1 MADVGVI
8 FALMQT
14 RATSATRT
22 ETDRPVKA
30 VRERFDIAI
39 VGAGFSGLGMAMDLR
54 RAGRADFCLIDK
66 ADNVG
71 GTWRDNTYPGCAC
84 DIPSHLY
91 SFTREMKPDWSRMYP
106 RQAEIWAYQ
115 RALVESHGLEPHLR
129 LGWHVKE
136 MNWDE
141 AERCWTLVSA
151 DGRVITARAVVCG
164 LGGLHIPQWPQIEGL
179 ETFTGPNFHTA
190 QWDHCV
196 DLAGKRVGI
205 IGTGASAI
213 QIVPEIAPEVGHLQL
228 FQRTPPWI
236 LPKGDRAMMGIERA
250 AFRALPPVQRFYR
263 WLIYW
268 LNEVRAIAFV
278 KQPERMDR
286 AKKQALKHLEKQVGD
301 PGLRAKLTPDYTIGC
316 KRVLISNDY
325 YPALQRENVSLETI
339 GIAAVTPTGVTLQD
353 GRAVALDVLIH
364 ATGFKPFDM
373 VDGLTV
379 TGRDGRNLG
388 AEWGAAPNAHRGITV
403 SGFPNLFFLMG
414 PNTGLGH
421 NSMIYMIESGVAYV
435 MDALRKMDT
444 RVARALHVKPEAQAS
459 FVADVRERL
468 KGTVW
473 ASGCSSWYRGEDG
486 EIPTLWPDF
495 TFNYRRLTRELDA
508 ENYEFLA

>member
-1 MADVGVI
+1 MDASPETLPDTQAAADDSV
-8 FALMQT
+8 
-14 RATSATRT
+14 SA
-22 ETDRPVKA
+22 
-30 VRERFDIAI
+30 ERFDIAI
-39 VGAGFSGLGMAMDLR
+39 VGAGFSGLGMAMELK
-54 RAGRADFCLIDK
+54 RAGREDFCLIDK
-66 ADNVG
+66 ATNVG

-115 RALVESHGLEPHLR
+115 RALVERHGLESHLR
-129 LGWHVKE
+129 LGWQVE
-136 MNWDE
+136 DMTWNE
-141 AERCWTLVSA
+141 ADRRWTLMSA
-151 DGRVITARAVVCG
+151 DGRTITARNVVCG
-164 LGGLHIPQWPQIEGL
+164 LGGLHIPQWPNIAGMDR
-179 ETFTGPNFHTA
+179 FARASFHTA
-190 QWDHCV
+190 RWDHSV
-196 DLAGKRVGI
+196 NLAGKRVGI

-213 QIVPEIAPEVGHLQL
+213 QIVPEIAPETGHLHL

-236 LPKGDRAMMGIERA
+236 LPKGDRAMLGIERA
-250 AFRALPPVQRFYR
+250 AFRAIPPVQRFYR

-286 AKKQALKHLEKQVGD
+286 AANQALKHLEQQVSD
-301 PGLRAKLTPDYTIGC
+301 PELRAKLTPDYRIGC

-325 YPALQRENVSLETI
+325 YPALQRENVTLETT
-339 GIAAVTPTGVTLQD
+339 GIASVTPGGVTLRD
-353 GRAVALDVLIH
+353 GREVALDVLVY

-373 VDGLTV
+373 VEGLSI
-379 TGRDGRNLG
+379 TGRGGRDLG
-388 AEWGAAPNAHRGITV
+388 AEWGTAPNAHRGITV
-403 SGFPNLFFLMG
+403 SGYPNLFFLMG

-435 MDALRKMDT
+435 MDALDKMDGAHA
-444 RVARALHVKPEAQAS
+444 VAIDVKPEAQAA
-459 FVADVRERL
+459 FVSDVRERL

-495 TFNYRRLTRELDA
+495 TFKYRKLTRELDA
-508 ENYEFLA
+508 ENYEFLART

>member
-1 MADVGVI
+1 MDTRPETLPETRPAADDT
-8 FALMQT
+8 AL
-14 RATSATRT
+14 
-22 ETDRPVKA
+22 P
-30 VRERFDIAI
+30 ERVDVAI
-39 VGAGFSGLGMAMDLR
+39 VGAGFSGLGMAMELS
-54 RAGRADFCLIDK
+54 RAGRTDFCIIDK
-66 ADNVG
+66 AADIG

-115 RALVESHGLEPHLR
+115 KSVVATHRLESHLH
-129 LGWHVKE
+129 LGWHVTG
-136 MNWDE
+136 MAWNE
-141 AERCWTLVSA
+141 ADKRWTLTSA
-151 DGRVITARAVVCG
+151 DGRRIIARVVVCG
-164 LGGLHIPQWPQIEGL
+164 VGGLHIPQWPALPGL
-179 ETFTGPNFHTA
+179 ERFAGPSFHTA
-190 QWDHCV
+190 QWDHSV
-196 DLAGKRVGI
+196 DLSGKRVGI

-213 QIVPEIAPEVGHLQL
+213 QIVPEIAPEVGALHL

-236 LPKGDRAMMGIERA
+236 LPKGDRAMLGVERA
-250 AFRALPPVQRFYR
+250 AFRAVPPVQRLYR

-278 KQPERMDR
+278 KQPERMER
-286 AKKQALKHLEKQVGD
+286 AARQALKHLERQVSD
-301 PGLRAKLTPDYTIGC
+301 PALRAKLTPDYTIGC
-316 KRVLISNDY
+316 KRVLISNDF
-325 YPALQRENVSLETI
+325 YPALQRENVTLETT
-339 GIAAVTPTGVTLQD
+339 GISEITPTGVALTD
-353 GRAVALDVLIH
+353 GREMELDVLVH

-373 VDGLTV
+373 VDGLDV

-388 AEWGAAPNAHRGITV
+388 AQWGSAPHAHRGVTV

-435 MDALRKMDT
+435 MDALARMDSE
-444 RVARALHVKPEAQAS
+444 RAEAIDVKPEAQAA
-459 FVADVRERL
+459 FVSDVRERL

-495 TFNYRRLTRELDA
+495 TFNYRKLTRKLDA
-508 ENYEFLA
+508 ENYAFIR